1 MTHIPFEKISL
12 QDAKAVLDGDQP
24 MRDAVDWDRLRRS
37 KSNESIKLTD
47 FTVRWLF
54 QQSKEHLPKMLARE
68 YPRIVNQI
76 ADLWERPDTCIRY
89 LDDLLIDQ
97 RGTRQGFPL
106 RIVQELTRMR
116 TFLVGSEE
124 RALTLTDHP
133 EPREQ

>member
-24 MRDAVDWDRLRRS
+24 KRNAVDWDKLRRS
-37 KSNESIKLTD
+37 KSSDSIKLTD
-47 FTVRWLF
+47 FAVRWLF
-54 QQSKEHLPKMLARE
+54 QQPKERLPKMLARE
-68 YPRIVNQI
+68 YPRIVNHI
-76 ADLWERPDTCIRY
+76 ADLWERPDACIRY

-116 TFLVGSEE
+116 VFLVGSEE
-124 RALTLTDHP
+124 RALTLTEHP
-133 EPREQ
+133 DPHER